1 MMKRYLLAIA
11 SFAVSFAAG
20 SAGAEVM
27 ILSGNHADDC
37 AKAVMAGK
45 SDVDSEALCTNAL
58 ATEILFNDDR
68 AGTFVNRGI
77 IKMRRYEYESARAD
91 FDAGVA
97 LAPKTGEA
105 WVNRGALFVG
115 MKQYRAALS
124 DLNKGLALG
133 VSEPEKV
140 YFDRAL
146 AYEGLDDEKSAYM
159 DYQQALL
166 LKPGWALPEHELLRF
181 TVTRR

>member
-1 MMKRYLLAIA
+1 MKRRLLALTAIVA
-11 SFAVSFAAG
+11 ALAAG
-20 SAGAEVM
+20 PSGAVVM
-27 ILSGNHADDC
+27 VLGGGHAEDC

-45 SDVDSEALCTNAL
+45 TDPDSEALCTSAL
-58 ATEILFNDDR
+58 ETEVLLNDDR
-68 AGTFVNRGI
+68 AGTYVNRGI
-77 IKMRRYEYESARAD
+77 IRMRRFEYDSARAD

-166 LKPGWALPEHELLRF
+166 LRPGWALPEHELLRF